1 MLTAFSVGC
10 ARLPVYSQGRTSS
23 SGLRG
28 LCGAALGENVSL
40 FVTGVQKAGAGG
52 VILVPDDMSDG
63 REASAFPG
71 VEKSVDAVPAVE
83 RNAEGVGLQDA
94 VEVVEGAEDAFR
106 PAVVGDR
113 STGAVPVAD
122 EIRRVGQD
130 EVNALVCDGL
140 EDLGAIA
147 VDDAVFHVVSPFSK
161 LGLLSRQN
169 RRANSTRR
177 EKGGQRGGPVGVP
190 EGPDC
195 TGVS

>member
-1 MLTAFSVGC
+1 MRSVAGVFPGPDIVER
-10 ARLPVYSQGRTSS
+10 AA
-23 SGLRG
+23 G

-40 FVTGVQKAGAGG
+40 LVTGVQKAGAGR

-63 REASAFPG
+63 CETGAFPG
-71 VEKSVDAVPAVE
+71 VEKSVNAVPAVK

-130 EVNALVCDGL
+130 EVYALVCDGL
-140 EDLGAIA
+140 E
-147 VDDAVFHVVSPFSK
+147 ST
-161 LGLLSRQN
+161 RCN
-169 RRANSTRR
+169 RR
-177 EKGGQRGGPVGVP
+177 
-190 EGPDC
+190 
-195 TGVS
+195 